1 MPFCPTCKFEYRSTI
16 RRCPDCGSD
25 LVAQLPVEPEP
36 EPLREGESVQV
47 LLCTVQGE
55 IQAGLLRDMLRFQGI
70 PSRAQLGGIRDSPY
84 YLAAM
89 PAPVSSPVD
98 IVLRIYVR
106 RGDLGRARQVYDD
119 FERQGPGGAA
129 SEVEPEEPE

>member
-1 MPFCPTCKFEYRSTI
+1 MPFCPTCKSEYGSTI

-36 EPLREGESVQV
+36 LREGELVQV

-55 IQAGLLRDMLRFQGI
+55 IEAGLLRDRLRSQGI
-70 PSRAQLGGIRDSPY
+70 PSRAQLGGIRDTPY

-89 PAPVSSPVD
+89 PAPVSNPLD
-98 IVLRIYVR
+98 IVLRVYVR

-119 FERQGPGGAA
+119 FERQGLGGTT
-129 SEVEPEEPE
+129 SEVEPEDPE

>member
-1 MPFCPTCKFEYRSTI
+1 MPFCPTCKSEYRSTV
-16 RRCPDCGSD
+16 RCCPDCGSD

-36 EPLREGESVQV
+36 LHEEEYVQV

-55 IQAGLLRDMLRFQGI
+55 IQAGLLRDRLRLQGI

-89 PAPVSSPVD
+89 PAPVSSPLDV
-98 IVLRIYVR
+98 VLRIYVR
-106 RGDLGRARQVYDD
+106 RGDLGRAQQVYDD
-119 FERQGPGGAA
+119 FDSQGLETTT
-129 SEVEPEEPE
+129 SEVEPEES

>member
-1 MPFCPTCKFEYRSTI
+1 MPFCPTCKSEHRSTI

-25 LVAQLPVEPEP
+25 LVAQLPMAP

-47 LLCTVQGE
+47 VLCTVQGE
-55 IQAGLLRDMLRFQGI
+55 IHAGLLRDRLRLQGI

-89 PAPVSSPVD
+89 PAPVSSPAD

-106 RGDLGRARQVYDD
+106 RGDLGHARQVYDD
-119 FERQGPGGAA
+119 FERPGLGATT
-129 SEVEPEEPE
+129 SEVAPEES

>member
-1 MPFCPTCKFEYRSTI
+1 MRFCPTCKFEYGSTI

-36 EPLREGESVQV
+36 SREGESVQV

-55 IQAGLLRDMLRFQGI
+55 IQAGLLRDRLRSQGI
-70 PSRAQLGGIRDSPY
+70 LSRAQLGGIRDSPY
-84 YLAAM
+84 GHAAM
-89 PAPVSSPVD
+89 PAPVSSSFD

>member
-1 MPFCPTCKFEYRSTI
+1 MPFCPTCKLEYRSTI
-16 RRCPDCGSD
+16 RRCPDCGSY
-25 LVAQLPVEPEP
+25 LVAQSPIDPES
-36 EPLREGESVQV
+36 LREGESAQV

-55 IQAGLLRDMLRFQGI
+55 IQAGLLRDRLRFQGI

-106 RGDLGRARQVYDD
+106 RGDLGRARQLYDD
-119 FERQGPGGAA
+119 MDRQGLGGTT
-129 SEVEPEEPE
+129 SEVESEEPQ